1 MRELEEETEGG
12 EKVRQ
17 VSVREGV
24 NPTPCH
30 LELDNMQSALTQ
42 VR

>member
-24 NPTPCH
+24 KPTP
-30 LELDNMQSALTQ
+30 LTWRTAYMQSALTQ
-42 VR
+42 MK